1 VLSTLWSHDGPLT
14 VTEVRDRVGG
24 DLAET
29 TIRTIL
35 NRLHRKGQAERVKTG
50 RAFAYSA
57 KVEQAD
63 VVSAEVRRLL
73 ALGDDRRVA
82 LQGLIDGLTPDDERE
97 LRRLLARAERQRKR
111 EAGS

>member
-1 VLSTLWSHDGPLT
+1 MSTLWSNDGPMT
-14 VTEVRDRVGG
+14 VTEVRDQVGD

-35 NRLHRKGQAERVKTG
+35 SRLHRKGQAKRTKVG

-57 KVEQAD
+57 SIDQVD

-73 ALGDDRRVA
+73 TLGDDRHVV
-82 LQGLIDGLTPDDERE
+82 LQGLVDGLTPDDERE
-97 LRRLLARAERQRKR
+97 LRRLLARAERARKR